1 MLGLEHPCHLLQTVQ
16 VGLLRAAGGKGH
28 GDDTLC
34 DVGEVQL
41 MAVLHGGAQDH
52 EPRRLITAESSGW
65 CTTPQSL
72 VQVNLHAA
80 RSHHLAFTFLVAGI
94 LAGSA

>member
-28 GDDTLC
+28 SDDTLC

-52 EPRRLITAESSGW
+52 EPMKEREG
-65 CTTPQSL
+65 L
-72 VQVNLHAA
+72 VSKGEKEKKMSICPPGFSQ
-80 RSHHLAFTFLVAGI
+80 RSWSICI
-94 LAGSA
+94 LEI